1 MNSFNVGEITYDHVN
16 NIFTPNVSFDILGK
30 YLRMVYSNRDRF
42 HNRFMKPL
50 KKFLKAVGYE
60 DNIPSVEI
68 LDFYFEN
75 ATPFTYS
82 EAFQISDNSLKSIVF
97 SAIDINEL
105 MENLGHERILT
116 EGKNVTHKKFRI
128 DGTYEMINYD
138 VIYELHKVDCSKI
151 MSSNFRTDEPY
162 AYAVKCWCTS
172 TNKEHWLWVEEEYA
186 KKGPLEAIA
195 STVRV
200 YENMIPHIKEIKR
213 QGDVFLFEM
222 DKEIIPSGE
231 IVPLDAE
238 TYFRLL
244 VAQT

>member
-1 MNSFNVGEITYDHVN
+1 MNVFKVGEITYNHVN
-16 NIFTPNVSFDILGK
+16 NMFTPDISFDILGK

-50 KKFLKAVGYE
+50 KRFLKAVDCE

-68 LDFYFEN
+68 LEYYFDN
-75 ATPFTYS
+75 STPFTYK
-82 EAFQISDNSLKSIVF
+82 EAFEISDNSLKTLVF

-105 MENLGHERILT
+105 MKELGHERVLT
-116 EGKNVTHKKFRI
+116 EGKNVTHKKFKL

-138 VIYELHKVDCSKI
+138 VIYELHRVDCTKLVQDINSD
-151 MSSNFRTDEPY
+151 TPQY

-172 TNKEHWLWVEEEYA
+172 TNKEHWLWVEEKYA
-186 KKGPLEAIA
+186 LKGPLEAIA

-222 DKEIIPSGE
+222 NKEIIPSGE

-238 TYFRLL
+238 TYFKLL